1 MFHVV
6 QQLLNAETQEDQ
18 GLDYVSEQAFKA
30 VNLVMKRRRE
40 HGWKVS
46 TFNKVNTLP
55 PKVVTIQ

>member
-1 MFHVV
+1 M
-6 QQLLNAETQEDQ
+6 LNAETQEDQ
-18 GLDYVSEQAFKA
+18 GLGYMSEQAFKA

>member
-6 QQLLNAETQEDQ
+6 QHLQLLNAETQEDQ

-46 TFNKVNTLP
+46 NKCL
-55 PKVVTIQ
+55 